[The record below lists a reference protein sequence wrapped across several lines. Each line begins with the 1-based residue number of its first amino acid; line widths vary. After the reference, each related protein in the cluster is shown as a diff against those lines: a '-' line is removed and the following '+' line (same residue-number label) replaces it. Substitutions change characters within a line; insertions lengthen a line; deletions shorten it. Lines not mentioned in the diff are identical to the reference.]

1 MTEPLFYR
9 AILTGFFQEQKDKN
23 DISFQDILQILT
35 SFCGTQPE
43 KRRYIRLLYGMEN
56 QAIFGYGIK
65 LHYYKAFT
73 GDLLKILS
81 EKRFGVPKKTKEK
94 LKFYSYIEYIG
105 QRTVIQNHPELAAYQ
120 CLEIEAGD
128 VPESLWNALGYM

>member
-1 MTEPLFYR
+1 MTEPFYR
-9 AILTGFFQEQKDKN
+9 AILTGFFQEQKEKN
-23 DISFQDILQILT
+23 DISFQDILQIYTESSLRN
-35 SFCGTQPE
+35 FDIFG
-43 KRRYIRLLYGMEN
+43 YGMEN

-65 LHYYKAFT
+65 LHYYKAFN